1 MINIDA
7 DKKWMKHFTKIYKA
21 LYNMDKQKYLEPK
34 FSTSIYPV
42 MKFLHKRFGF
52 KGAHTNISKISVSQR
67 DGSPIG
73 MAINDT
79 NSLCSLISNELGL
92 KAGSDMGF
100 S

>member
-1 MINIDA
+1 MISIDT

-52 KGAHTNISKISVSQR
+52 KGAETNISKLSGSQR
-67 DGSPIG
+67 DGSAIG

-79 NSLCSLISNELGL
+79 NSLCSLISNELG
-92 KAGSDMGF
+92 KQTGSDMGF